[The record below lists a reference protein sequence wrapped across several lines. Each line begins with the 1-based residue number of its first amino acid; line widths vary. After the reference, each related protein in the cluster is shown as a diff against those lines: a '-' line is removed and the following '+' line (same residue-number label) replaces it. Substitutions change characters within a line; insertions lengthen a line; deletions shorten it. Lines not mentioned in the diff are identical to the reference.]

1 MHKRLGAQRL
11 FQRTAALAAA
21 LAVAGCWVTLGG
33 GAWDASSHALSEPE
47 SFWTVQHLAVYAG
60 VALSASAALAAGAA
74 PRAFR
79 RGAVLVA
86 AGAILQVAAGAADSV
101 SHELFGIDGLVSPS
115 HQPLEAGLVV
125 SSAGALVLSRGATRA
140 LAVPAALALAA
151 SSLWLA
157 FNLAL
162 LAAAPLLCMPV
173 YELFSSGCAVM

>member
-33 GAWDASSHALSEPE
+33 GAWDASSHALREPE

-60 VALSASAALAAGAA
+60 VSLSVMAALAARSA
-74 PRAFR
+74 PRALR
-79 RGAVLVA
+79 K
-86 AGAILQVAAGAADSV
+86 GAILVVAGAALQVVAGAADSV
-101 SHELFGIDGLVSPS
+101 SHELFGIDGLVSAS

-125 SSAGALVLSRGATRA
+125 SSAGALMLSRGAPRV

-162 LAAAPLLCMPV
+162 IPAAVLLCMPV
-173 YELFSSGCAVM
+173 YALFSSGCAVM

>member
-21 LAVAGCWVTLGG
+21 LAVAGCWVTLAG
-33 GAWDASSHALSEPE
+33 GAWDASSHALNEPE

-60 VALSASAALAAGAA
+60 VSLSVVAALAARSA
-74 PRAFR
+74 PRTLR
-79 RGAVLVA
+79 KGAILVA
-86 AGAILQVAAGAADSV
+86 AGAVLQVAAGAADSI
-101 SHELFGIDGLVSPS
+101 SHELFGIDGLVSAS

-125 SSAGALVLSRGATRA
+125 SSAGALVLSRGAPR
-140 LAVPAALALAA
+140 LAVPAALALVA

-162 LAAAPLLCMPV
+162 IPAAILLCMPV
-173 YELFSSGCAVM
+173 YALFSSGCAVM